1 MLRWFNRTVAS
12 LMPLMPKSLVGHFSR
27 HYIAGDSLDDA
38 VRVTRELMEEGCCVT
53 IDVLG
58 EGVEYA
64 ATASSY
70 AQLYLEVLDR
80 IAREKLDAN
89 VSVKPTQMGLSVSSE
104 ICRRNYALILERA
117 RQHGNFTRIDM
128 EDSPWYL
135 PTLDLHDQLRKD
147 FDPHVGVVIQSYT
160 RRLESD
166 ARTRFVPGHYHL
178 RLCKGIYKEG
188 PEFAFQGFQEV
199 RDNYLKVLRILLE
212 GGCYVGI
219 ATHDEYLVKGAYRI
233 IEELALRRDQYEFQM
248 LLGVL
253 PDLRRSIIA
262 RGHRLR
268 VYVPFGEAWFQYSTR
283 RLKENPDLVQDYIKG
298 MFRKHK

>member
-1 MLRWFNRTVAS
+1 MLRFFNHLVAAV
-12 LMPLMPKSLVGHFSR
+12 MPYMPQGLVGHFSR

-38 VRVTRELMEEGCCVT
+38 VRVTRELMNEGCCVT

-58 EGVEYA
+58 EGVEDT
-64 ATASSY
+64 ATAAGY
-70 AQLYLEVLDR
+70 AKLYLEVLDR
-80 IAREKLDAN
+80 IKAEKLDAN
-89 VSVKPTQMGLSVSSE
+89 ISVKPTQMGLAVDARA
-104 ICRRNYALILERA
+104 CQRNYTMILERV
-117 RQHGNFTRIDM
+117 QQYGNFARIDM

-135 PTLDLHDQLRKD
+135 STLDLHDKLRD
-147 FDPHVGVVIQSYT
+147 AFPTQVGVVVQAYT

-166 ARTRFVPGHYHL
+166 ARSRFVPGKYHL
-178 RLCKGIYKEG
+178 RLCKGIYRES
-188 PEFAFQGFQEV
+188 PEFAYQGYQEV

-212 GGCYVGI
+212 GGCFVGI
-219 ATHDEYLVKGAYRI
+219 ATHDEYLVNGAYRI
-233 IEELALRRDQYEFQM
+233 IEELELCRDKYEFQM

-253 PDLRRSIIA
+253 PDLRRSIVA

-298 MFRKHK
+298 LFRKHK